1 MLNPKY
7 KGLLVDLD
15 DTLLDFTKSE
25 ALSLNTTHK
34 QFYQEIISEAD
45 FLSTFHTINSQLWQD
60 LEVGKV
66 TPQEVSSQR
75 FALLNKSVR
84 SSVLSQDVVAFYAD
98 QLIKNSLWLP
108 GAEDAIK
115 TLKERFQICVITNG
129 FSNVQ
134 RGKYKLYNMED
145 WAESFIVSE
154 EVGVSKPHKDIF
166 DIALK
171 SCGLLPHQTLM
182 IGNSLTSDYQGAIN
196 AGIDFCWVKIPDIDL
211 PQEFPTPAYSVL
223 SISELIKK
231 FDDNQ
236 RNSTDK
242 KH

>member
-1 MLNPKY
+1 MLDAKY
-7 KGLLVDLD
+7 KGLLIDLD

-25 ALSLNTTHK
+25 SLSLIATHR

-45 FLSTFHTINSQLWQD
+45 FLSTFHAINGRLWQE
-60 LEVGKV
+60 LEIGKV
-66 TPQEVSSQR
+66 TPQDVCSQR
-75 FALLNKSVR
+75 FALLNKSAG
-84 SSVLSQDVVAFYAD
+84 SSIASQDVVAFYAD
-98 QLIKNSLWLP
+98 QLIKNSFWLP

-115 TLKERFQICVITNG
+115 ILKERFQICVVTNG

-134 RGKYKLYNMED
+134 RGKHKLYNMED

-171 SCGLLPHQTLM
+171 SCGLLSHQALM

-196 AGIDFCWVKIPDIDL
+196 AGLDFCWVKIPDIDL
-211 PQEFPTPAYSVL
+211 PKSMPSPEYSVM
-223 SISELIKK
+223 SIAELNLI
-231 FDDNQ
+231 
-236 RNSTDK
+236 
-242 KH
+242 

>member
-1 MLNPKY
+1 M
-7 KGLLVDLD
+7 DLD

-34 QFYQEIISEAD
+34 QFYQEIISQSD
-45 FLSTFHTINSQLWQD
+45 FLSTFHTINNRLWKD

-75 FALLNKSVR
+75 FALLNKSVK

-98 QLIKNSLWLP
+98 QLIKNSFWLP

-115 TLKERFQICVITNG
+115 TLKQKFKICVVTNG

-134 RGKYKLYNMED
+134 RGKYKLYKMED

-154 EVGVSKPHKDIF
+154 EVGVSKPHKGIF

-171 SCGLLPHQTLM
+171 SCGLLPHHALM

-196 AGIDFCWVKIPDIDL
+196 AGLDFCWVKIPDIDL
-211 PQEFPTPAYSVL
+211 PKDMPSPEYSVM
-223 SISELIKK
+223 SIAELNLI
-231 FDDNQ
+231 
-236 RNSTDK
+236 
-242 KH
+242 